1 MPLALRCQ
9 SAAPALLKVHWQ
21 LKRLR
26 YRHGCDDAHACGRHR
41 EACPKPCA
49 KHQHRKGC
57 APGCRKK
64 RHVCPRVRPC
74 SPDCIQHASS
84 CPKRLGGWTFLRPK
98 GKGKREVVIPP
109 PLVPQLREQR
119 AAQVAERLAAGM
131 APSIHA
137 LADGVVEQLDRAGI
151 DRAHI
156 VGNSLGGWIAL
167 ELARRG
173 RARSVV
179 LFGPAGAWRSA
190 ARMTAVATGLRL
202 SFVLLARQA
211 GRAEAIARRRRAR
224 RLLLATQVEHPDR
237 VDPAEFAAS
246 IRAMKDSP
254 VVAPLLRVI
263 TKHPLEYLPADPDC
277 PIRVVWAER
286 DRIIPFERNGLPLL
300 ERVPGAELVRLAGVG
315 HVPMSDDPEQVAR
328 LILEVTGAV
337 DRAHE
342 KDRRGAPIAPHARPS
357 EAS

>member
-1 MPLALRCQ
+1 MKGRRSNTPLSWLLTGVVLLAAAALVRLLQ
-9 SAAPALLKVHWQ
+9 RRRRPALKAVPEAIPVTPSYAGGAGTPLV
-21 LKRLR
+21 LL
-26 YRHGCDDAHACGRHR
+26 HGVGGTWRMW
-41 EACPKPCA
+41 
-49 KHQHRKGC
+49 
-57 APGCRKK
+57 
-64 RHVCPRVRPC
+64 RPVL
-74 SPDCIQHASS
+74 PLLEPQHAVFAPTLPGH
-84 CPKRLGGWTFLRPK
+84 CG
-98 GKGKREVVIPP
+98 
-109 PLVPQLREQR
+109 
-119 AAQVAERLAAGM
+119 AERLAPGVV
-131 APSIHA
+131 PSVHA
-137 LADGVVEQLDRAGI
+137 LADGVAEQLDRAGI

-190 ARMTAVATGLRL
+190 ARMSAVAIGMRL

-211 GRAEAIARRRRAR
+211 NRAEAIARRRWAR
-224 RLLLATQVEHPDR
+224 RLLMATQVEHPDR

-254 VVAPLLRVI
+254 VVGPLLRVI
-263 TKHPLEYLPADPDC
+263 TKNPLEYLPSDPDC

-286 DRIIPFERNGLPLL
+286 DRVIPFERNGLPLL

-328 LILEVTGAV
+328 LILEVTAAADGV
-337 DRAHE
+337 PQ
-342 KDRRGAPIAPHARPS
+342 KDRGAARMASGVRPS
-357 EAS
+357 KAS

>member
-1 MPLALRCQ
+1 
-9 SAAPALLKVHWQ
+9 V
-21 LKRLR
+21 
-26 YRHGCDDAHACGRHR
+26 
-41 EACPKPCA
+41 
-49 KHQHRKGC
+49 
-57 APGCRKK
+57 
-64 RHVCPRVRPC
+64 
-74 SPDCIQHASS
+74 
-84 CPKRLGGWTFLRPK
+84 
-98 GKGKREVVIPP
+98 
-109 PLVPQLREQR
+109 
-119 AAQVAERLAAGM
+119 
-131 APSIHA
+131 APSIQA
-137 LADGVVEQLDRAGI
+137 LADGVAEQLDQAGI

-190 ARMTAVATGLRL
+190 TRMTAVAIGMRL

-211 GRAEAIARRRRAR
+211 HRADAIARRRWAR

-254 VVAPLLRVI
+254 VVGPLLRVI
-263 TKHPLEYLPADPDC
+263 TKHPLEYLPSDRDC

-300 ERVPGAELVRLAGVG
+300 ERVPGAELVRLPGVG
-315 HVPMSDDPEQVAR
+315 HVPMS
-328 LILEVTGAV
+328 GG
-337 DRAHE
+337 DRPPHSRGH
-342 KDRRGAPIAPHARPS
+342 RRRRPRPPGQS
-357 EAS
+357 RGLTDE

>member
-1 MPLALRCQ
+1 VWCPVLPLLERWHAVFAPTLPGHSGAEPLA
-9 SAAPALLKVHWQ
+9 
-21 LKRLR
+21 
-26 YRHGCDDAHACGRHR
+26 
-41 EACPKPCA
+41 
-49 KHQHRKGC
+49 
-57 APGCRKK
+57 PG
-64 RHVCPRVRPC
+64 V
-74 SPDCIQHASS
+74 
-84 CPKRLGGWTFLRPK
+84 
-98 GKGKREVVIPP
+98 
-109 PLVPQLREQR
+109 
-119 AAQVAERLAAGM
+119 

-137 LADGVVEQLDRAGI
+137 LADGVAEQLDRAGI

-190 ARMTAVATGLRL
+190 PRMIAVAVGLRL
-202 SFVLLARQA
+202 SFVLLATQA
-211 GRAEAIARRRRAR
+211 GRAEVIARRRWAR

-246 IRAMKDSP
+246 IRAMGDSP

-263 TKHPLEYLPADPDC
+263 TRSPLEHLPADPDR

-286 DRIIPFERNGLPLL
+286 DRVIPFERNGLPLL

-328 LILEVTGAV
+328 LILEVTRAA
-337 DRAHE
+337 DRTRE
-342 KDRRGAPIAPHARPS
+342 KDRGGTPMAPGVQPS

>member
-1 MPLALRCQ
+1 MKGRRSGTPLIWLLTRA
-9 SAAPALLKVHWQ
+9 ALLAAVWAAAVA
-21 LKRLR
+21 LMRRLR
-26 YRHGCDDAHACGRHR
+26 RRRRPAP
-41 EACPKPCA
+41 EAVLEAIPVTPSYA
-49 KHQHRKGC
+49 
-57 APGCRKK
+57 
-64 RHVCPRVRPC
+64 
-74 SPDCIQHASS
+74 
-84 CPKRLGGWTFLRPK
+84 GGAGT
-98 GKGKREVVIPP
+98 
-109 PLVPQLREQR
+109 PLVLLHGVGGTWRVWRPVLPLL
-119 AAQVAERLAAGM
+119 ERWHAVFAPTLPGHCGANRLPAGV
-131 APSIHA
+131 APSIDA
-137 LADGVVEQLDRAGI
+137 LADGVAEQLDRAGI

-190 ARMTAVATGLRL
+190 ARMTAVAIGLRL

-211 GRAEAIARRRRAR
+211 DRAEAIARRRRAR

-263 TKHPLEYLPADPDC
+263 TKHPLEHLPADPAC

-286 DRIIPFERNGLPLL
+286 DRIIPFEHNGLALL
-300 ERVPGAELVRLAGVG
+300 ERVPGAELVWLAGVG

-342 KDRRGAPIAPHARPS
+342 KDRGGAPIAPHARPS

>member
-1 MPLALRCQ
+1 VTRRRSVSTLIWLLTRA
-9 SAAPALLKVHWQ
+9 ALLAAVGAAAVALVRW
-21 LKRLR
+21 LR
-26 YRHGCDDAHACGRHR
+26 RRRGPVLEPVP
-41 EACPKPCA
+41 EAIAVTPSY
-49 KHQHRKGC
+49 
-57 APGCRKK
+57 
-64 RHVCPRVRPC
+64 V
-74 SPDCIQHASS
+74 
-84 CPKRLGGWTFLRPK
+84 GGT
-98 GKGKREVVIPP
+98 GT
-109 PLVPQLREQR
+109 PLVLLHGVGGTWRVWRPVLPLLERWH
-119 AAQVAERLAAGM
+119 AVFAPTLPGHGGAERLAPNV

-137 LADGVVEQLDRAGI
+137 LADGVAEQLDRAGI

-190 ARMTAVATGLRL
+190 ARMTAVATGMRL
-202 SFVLLARQA
+202 SFVLLATQA
-211 GRAEAIARRRRAR
+211 GRAEAIARRRWTR

-246 IRAMKDSP
+246 IRAMGDSP

-263 TKHPLEYLPADPDC
+263 TKNPLEHLPPDPDR
-277 PIRVVWAER
+277 PIRVVWADR
-286 DRIIPFERNGLPLL
+286 DRVIPFERNGLPLL

-315 HVPMSDDPEQVAR
+315 HVPMSDDPDGVAR
-328 LILEVTGAV
+328 LILEVTRAA
-337 DRAHE
+337 DRTHE
-342 KDRRGAPIAPHARPS
+342 KDRGVAPTAPGGQPS

>member
-1 MPLALRCQ
+1 MNDTPLIRLLTRAAPLAAVW
-9 SAAPALLKVHWQ
+9 AAAVTVMR
-21 LKRLR
+21 RLR
-26 YRHGCDDAHACGRHR
+26 HR
-41 EACPKPCA
+41 RRGPLKAVPEAIPVTP
-49 KHQHRKGC
+49 
-57 APGCRKK
+57 
-64 RHVCPRVRPC
+64 
-74 SPDCIQHASS
+74 SYT
-84 CPKRLGGWTFLRPK
+84 GGAGT
-98 GKGKREVVIPP
+98 
-109 PLVPQLREQR
+109 PLVLLHGVGGTWRVWRPVLPLLERCH
-119 AAQVAERLAAGM
+119 AVFAPTLPGHCGAERLAPGVV
-131 APSIHA
+131 PSVQA

-156 VGNSLGGWIAL
+156 AGNSLGGWIAL

-179 LFGPAGAWRSA
+179 LFGPAGAWRSK
-190 ARMTAVATGLRL
+190 ARMTAVATGMRL

-211 GRAEAIARRRRAR
+211 GCAEAIARRPWAR

-263 TKHPLEYLPADPDC
+263 TKHPLEHLPEDPAR

-286 DRIIPFERNGLPLL
+286 DRIIPFEHNGLPLL
-300 ERVPGAELVRLAGVG
+300 ERVPGAELVRLSGVG
-315 HVPMSDDPEQVAR
+315 HIPMSDDPEQVAR
-328 LILEVTGAV
+328 LILEATDAV
-337 DRAHE
+337 DRAHQD
-342 KDRRGAPIAPHARPS
+342 DREVSLMRPDTRPS

>member
-1 MPLALRCQ
+1 VKGRRSGTPLIWLLTRA
-9 SAAPALLKVHWQ
+9 ALLAAVWAAAVA
-21 LKRLR
+21 LMRRLR
-26 YRHGCDDAHACGRHR
+26 RRRRPAP
-41 EACPKPCA
+41 EAVLEAIPVTPSYA
-49 KHQHRKGC
+49 
-57 APGCRKK
+57 
-64 RHVCPRVRPC
+64 
-74 SPDCIQHASS
+74 
-84 CPKRLGGWTFLRPK
+84 GGAGT
-98 GKGKREVVIPP
+98 
-109 PLVPQLREQR
+109 PLVLLHGVGGTWRVWRPVLPLL
-119 AAQVAERLAAGM
+119 ERWHAVFAPTLPGHCGADRLPAGV
-131 APSIHA
+131 APSIDA
-137 LADGVVEQLDRAGI
+137 LADGVAEQLDRAGI

-263 TKHPLEYLPADPDC
+263 TKHPLEHLPRTRPARSGWSGRSETGSSRSSATAC
-277 PIRVVWAER
+277 PCWNASRAPRSSGWPAWATSR
-286 DRIIPFERNGLPLL
+286 CPTTRSRSPASSWRSPMPLTAPN
-300 ERVPGAELVRLAGVG
+300 RTI
-315 HVPMSDDPEQVAR
+315 AR
-328 LILEVTGAV
+328 C
-337 DRAHE
+337 H
-342 KDRRGAPIAPHARPS
+342 
-357 EAS
+357 

>member
-1 MPLALRCQ
+1 VTGRRSGTPLIWLLTRGVLL
-9 SAAPALLKVHWQ
+9 AAVWAAAVALLR
-21 LKRLR
+21 RLR
-26 YRHGCDDAHACGRHR
+26 RRR
-41 EACPKPCA
+41 
-49 KHQHRKGC
+49 
-57 APGCRKK
+57 
-64 RHVCPRVRPC
+64 RP
-74 SPDCIQHASS
+74 AA
-84 CPKRLGGWTFLRPK
+84 L
-98 GKGKREVVIPP
+98 EVIPVTP
-109 PLVPQLREQR
+109 SYAGGSGTPLVLLHGVGGTWRVWRPVLPLL
-119 AAQVAERLAAGM
+119 ERRHAVFAPTLPGHCGADRLPAGVV
-131 APSIHA
+131 PSIDA
-137 LADGVVEQLDRAGI
+137 LADGVAEQLDRAGI

-190 ARMTAVATGLRL
+190 ARMTAVATGMRL

-211 GRAEAIARRRRAR
+211 GRAEAIAGRRWAR

-263 TKHPLEYLPADPDC
+263 TKHPLEHLPADPDC

-315 HVPMSDDPEQVAR
+315 HVPMPDDPGQVAR

-342 KDRRGAPIAPHARPS
+342 KDRGGAPIAPRARPS

>member
-1 MPLALRCQ
+1 
-9 SAAPALLKVHWQ
+9 
-21 LKRLR
+21 
-26 YRHGCDDAHACGRHR
+26 
-41 EACPKPCA
+41 
-49 KHQHRKGC
+49 
-57 APGCRKK
+57 
-64 RHVCPRVRPC
+64 
-74 SPDCIQHASS
+74 
-84 CPKRLGGWTFLRPK
+84 
-98 GKGKREVVIPP
+98 
-109 PLVPQLREQR
+109 
-119 AAQVAERLAAGM
+119 
-131 APSIHA
+131 
-137 LADGVVEQLDRAGI
+137 
-151 DRAHI
+151 
-156 VGNSLGGWIAL
+156 
-167 ELARRG
+167 
-173 RARSVV
+173 
-179 LFGPAGAWRSA
+179 
-190 ARMTAVATGLRL
+190 MTAVATGLRL

-263 TKHPLEYLPADPDC
+263 TKHPLEHLPADPAC

-342 KDRRGAPIAPHARPS
+342 KDRGGAPIAPHARPS

>member
-1 MPLALRCQ
+1 MKGRRSDSPLIRLLTRSALIAVVW
-9 SAAPALLKVHWQ
+9 AAAVALL
-21 LKRLR
+21 RR
-26 YRHGCDDAHACGRHR
+26 RRRPAP
-41 EACPKPCA
+41 EAVLEAVPVTPSYA
-49 KHQHRKGC
+49 
-57 APGCRKK
+57 
-64 RHVCPRVRPC
+64 
-74 SPDCIQHASS
+74 
-84 CPKRLGGWTFLRPK
+84 GGSGT
-98 GKGKREVVIPP
+98 
-109 PLVPQLREQR
+109 PLVLLHGVGATWRVWRPVLPLLERWH
-119 AAQVAERLAAGM
+119 AVFAPTLPGHCGAERLAAGVV
-131 APSIHA
+131 PSVHA

-179 LFGPAGAWRSA
+179 VFGPAGAWRSA
-190 ARMTAVATGLRL
+190 ARMTAVAAGIRL

-211 GRAEAIARRRRAR
+211 SHADAIAGRRWAR
-224 RLLLATQVEHPDR
+224 RLLLVTQVEHPDR

-254 VVAPLLRVI
+254 VVGPLLRVI
-263 TKHPLEYLPADPDC
+263 TKHPLEYLPADLGC

-286 DRIIPFERNGLPLL
+286 DRIIPFEHNGLPLL

-315 HVPMSDDPEQVAR
+315 HVPMSDDPQQVAR
-328 LILEVTGAV
+328 IILEVTGAA
-337 DRAHE
+337 DRTGE
-342 KDRRGAPIAPHARPS
+342 KDRGPTSIAPGVQPS